1 MAGFRAAHRYA
12 KGLME
17 FANGACQTDVVY
29 AEMNDVRKVIK
40 ENDDLRV
47 FLNSP
52 VIDAKKKVAVL
63 SEIFKSLSKTSQTF
77 ISLVVRHGREN
88 ILSKIAD
95 QFISLYDLAN
105 NIVTAE
111 ITSAVQLDQNTIDN
125 IVAKAKQTL
134 ATNSQVKVENKI
146 DASLIGGFV
155 LKIGNNQV
163 DSSIKTK
170 LATLKKDFLKNEYI
184 PKF

>member
-1 MAGFRAAHRYA
+1 MYKR
-12 KGLME
+12 
-17 FANGACQTDVVY
+17 Q
-29 AEMNDVRKVIK
+29 
-40 ENDDLRV
+40 
-47 FLNSP
+47 
-52 VIDAKKKVAVL
+52 
-63 SEIFKSLSKTSQTF
+63 
-77 ISLVVRHGREN
+77 VVRHGREN

-134 ATNSQVKVENKI
+134 AANSQVKVENKI

-170 LATLKKDFLKNEYI
+170 LATLKKDFSKNEYI